1 MSASVQ
7 QKAFSRDFFD
17 RQDPTEGVGG
27 IIIPFSFSHIYDDV
41 DKESKLT
48 EICAELYEK
57 VLAKL
62 KSGDLGKDIY
72 FEVTDYKDAKQGG
85 RESAR
90 KYLMI
95 TRETNRKTKIT
106 ILARFL
112 PYGNKLFVGVD
123 SFVLGDTNWQ
133 KIIGVIALTLL
144 PFSCYIFTFIP
155 AMIQSIF
162 SSFNSYGG
170 YQNNSIGQT
179 FLGILG
185 YTFCCS
191 IPWAIFAVMFLWLR
205 TIRNSRHEGNIF
217 LGLRQSFYQMSNSR
231 SFNTDDVLMTLKSVL
246 PLILSSIIE
255 VFGKYGLS
263 VNSLDEFATTIQT
276 INNIQNVYGTGNAVA
291 GAGGQANVSR

>member
-1 MSASVQ
+1 
-7 QKAFSRDFFD
+7 
-17 RQDPTEGVGG
+17 
-27 IIIPFSFSHIYDDV
+27 
-41 DKESKLT
+41 
-48 EICAELYEK
+48 
-57 VLAKL
+57 
-62 KSGDLGKDIY
+62 
-72 FEVTDYKDAKQGG
+72 
-85 RESAR
+85 
-90 KYLMI
+90 
-95 TRETNRKTKIT
+95 
-106 ILARFL
+106 
-112 PYGNKLFVGVD
+112 
-123 SFVLGDTNWQ
+123 
-133 KIIGVIALTLL
+133 
-144 PFSCYIFTFIP
+144 
-155 AMIQSIF
+155 MIQSIF